1 MTTEDPVVVVQEEIM
16 IRHGVGRDGEM
27 AFTVVVSGDSL
38 LTTYLGLL
46 RLAEHELLREFMG
59 DDG

>member
-1 MTTEDPVVVVQEEIM
+1 MVVVQEEIVV
-16 IRHGVGRDGEM
+16 RHGVGRDGEM
-27 AFTVVVSGDSL
+27 AYTVRVSGDSL

-46 RLAEHELLREFMG
+46 RLAERELFREFLG